1 MFLLKFLR
9 LPLSIK
15 SQHERFLLNIQASEK
30 PRYDIALVALWL
42 VPLLTYL
49 GLLFIIAPGRGA
61 AWFSDDGLFL
71 RMSWE
76 AANGYGWDTMLPQS
90 PGYLFDAL
98 MMRLG
103 VIELLHFRW
112 LNYTLCLLGSS
123 LFFFGLDRR
132 GLQSRITPLAITA
145 SMLVWLNSV
154 ECPNSLALHFYLIAA
169 GFYFF
174 SIRSAVKSS
183 YPLLLLSA
191 LFFAVAGFMHGAVA
205 IAVIMIGAIIC
216 ILNPLAR
223 RSFFMPLLLV
233 VLLGLWA
240 WYISTVGLSTILRVP
255 AAHETSLLELI
266 HRVTLILKFPFL
278 ALLYFA
284 LTAYVFK
291 IFQKNALKSAQVFLS
306 WWITA
311 LAACS
316 MLWNIAGIQWRFPG
330 WIGMHQIPG
339 AVYYPLLFT
348 LISAI
353 GLGYIQF
360 SKAQNTVSSRLGLSF
375 AGITQFIREWFRQ
388 NEPDTKNHRLFIA
401 IVGFFLIPAG
411 LAAGS
416 NTAILVGLVYF
427 AGPAAGLLLN
437 IQSQAGQILWKKLE
451 RKGLV
456 IAWIAI
462 FLTFTLS
469 YNHPTL
475 EMPIEGGRVRL
486 EGSPLNGILETKRY
500 QTSLEEVQKIY
511 TQYGCK
517 NSLLLTME
525 NIPALYYILQHAA
538 PNSIGVVRPLY
549 YFPVEE
555 IRSLLTNSAHWCVI
569 DATGIE
575 TQTEINRRG
584 GIDVREPIRDLIQ
597 SRSTQSFTIPSPS
610 NEIVKDMQFYI
621 R

>member
-1 MFLLKFLR
+1 
-9 LPLSIK
+9 
-15 SQHERFLLNIQASEK
+15 LNIQASEK
-30 PRYDIALVALWL
+30 PHYDGAMVVLWL
-42 VPLLTYL
+42 LPLLTYL

-76 AANGYGWDTMLPQS
+76 AANGYGWDMMLPQS
-90 PGYLFDAL
+90 PSYLFDAL
-98 MMRLG
+98 AMKLG
-103 VIELLHFRW
+103 VIELLHLRW

-154 ECPNSLALHFYLIAA
+154 ECPNSLALHFFLIAT

-174 SIRSAVKSS
+174 SIRSAVKTN
-183 YPLLLLSA
+183 YLFLMLSA
-191 LFFAVAGFMHGAVA
+191 LFFALAGFMHGAVA
-205 IAVIMIGAIIC
+205 IAVIIIGAIIC
-216 ILNPLAR
+216 ALNPVAR
-223 RSFFMPLLLV
+223 RSLFMPLLLLA
-233 VLLGLWA
+233 LLGLWT

-255 AAHETSLLELI
+255 VAHETSLLELF

-291 IFQKNALKSAQVFLS
+291 RFQKNALQSAQVFLS

-316 MLWNIAGIQWRFPG
+316 LLWNIAGIQWRFPG

-339 AVYYPLLFT
+339 AVYYPLLFI

-353 GLGYIQF
+353 GLKYIQF
-360 SKAQNTVSSRLGLSF
+360 SQTQNTVGPRLSLSF
-375 AGITQFIREWFRQ
+375 SSIAQFIGGWFKQ
-388 NEPDTKNHRLFIA
+388 NGPGSKNHCLFIA
-401 IVGFFLIPAG
+401 IAGFFLIPAG

-437 IQSQAGQILWKKLE
+437 IQSQADQFLWKRPE

-456 IAWIAI
+456 VAWITI
-462 FLTFTLS
+462 FLAFTLS

-475 EMPIEGGRVRL
+475 EMPIEGGRIRL
-486 EGSPLNGILETKRY
+486 EGLPLNGIVETKRY
-500 QTSLEEVQKIY
+500 QTSLEQVQKIY
-511 TQYGCK
+511 TQYDCK
-517 NSLLLTME
+517 NSVLLTME

-549 YFPVEE
+549 YFPVDE
-555 IRSLLTNSAHWCVI
+555 IRALLTNSAHWCVI

-584 GIDVREPIRDLIQ
+584 GNDVRESIRDLIRSQ
-597 SRSTQSFTIPSPS
+597 STQSFTIPSPS
-610 NEIVKDMQFYI
+610 QEIVKDMQFYI